1 MNRKIAIVLCL
12 ILLVGLLAL
21 PAYAE
26 DSKTTTEEI
35 EMTEITTYG
44 EDIEMTEITTYGEDI
59 EMSQIETFGE
69 ESSAEASASEETGF
83 FAWLKRIWQA
93 ILSFFGL

>member
-26 DSKTTTEEI
+26 DSKTTTEE
-35 EMTEITTYG
+35 
-44 EDIEMTEITTYGEDI
+44 IEMTEITTYGEDI

>member
-1 MNRKIAIVLCL
+1 MFMNRKIAIVLCL

-26 DSKTTTEEI
+26 DSKTTTEE
-35 EMTEITTYG
+35 
-44 EDIEMTEITTYGEDI
+44 IEMTEITTYGEDI